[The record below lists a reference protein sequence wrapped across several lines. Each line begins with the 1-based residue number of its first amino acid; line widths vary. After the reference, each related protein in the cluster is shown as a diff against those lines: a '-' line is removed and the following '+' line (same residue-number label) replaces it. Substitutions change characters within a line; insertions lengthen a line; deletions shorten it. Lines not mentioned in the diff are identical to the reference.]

1 MLNEYLLYTVI
12 GPAVFNDITISSGS
26 CNRVK
31 APLVFLKA
39 VIIINHIYVTL
50 MILMRCSLLILKQ
63 LVLVERIVFQP
74 RVDFS
79 NFISFLANVTLR
91 SIYLSI
97 LFLRSKHFL
106 MRSFLL
112 HWEEWLRI
120 ILGWSLVLGQISG
133 CVLLLQDFFFFFLS
147 LNFFLLLPA
156 LPYCRWK
163 IRMFAWA
170 WYQVPNLSAFPFYF
184 QA

>member
-133 CVLLLQDFFFFFLS
+133 CVLLLQDFFFFF
-147 LNFFLLLPA
+147 FL
-156 LPYCRWK
+156 
-163 IRMFAWA
+163 
-170 WYQVPNLSAFPFYF
+170 
-184 QA
+184 